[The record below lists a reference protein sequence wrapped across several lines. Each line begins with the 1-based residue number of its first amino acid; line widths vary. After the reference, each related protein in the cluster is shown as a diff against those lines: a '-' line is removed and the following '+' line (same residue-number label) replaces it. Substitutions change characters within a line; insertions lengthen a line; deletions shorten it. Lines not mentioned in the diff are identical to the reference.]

1 MTACFFQFLR
11 PHNIILFIETGLQLN
26 QYGNLFAVLC
36 CLCQCRNDGRISA
49 DTVKGLLD
57 GQNFRILRCLTHEI
71 YHRVKTH
78 IWMMQEYISLTDHL
92 ENVFIILKF
101 RYRSR
106 LITGCFILIKTF
118 CSVNLHQHGQIQR
131 SIDGKNICVF
141 DIKFHLQNIQQTFIH
156 LIFHFQT
163 DHLAP
168 LAFLQLLLDLHQ
180 QVLCLILVNSQI
192 RITHDPVRMG
202 AYHIIT
208 EKQFINISLYD
219 LLQKDHRGV
228 FCFF

>member
-1 MTACFFQFLR
+1 MASCLFQHFG
-11 PHNIILFIETGLQLN
+11 PNNIILFVKSCFQFHQN
-26 QYGNLFAVLC
+26 RNLFAIFRRLRQRCNDRRMSTNSIQSLFDCKYTRIFC
-36 CLCQCRNDGRISA
+36 CLPYKIYNRIKA
-49 DTVKGLLD
+49 
-57 GQNFRILRCLTHEI
+57 
-71 YHRVKTH
+71 H
-78 IWMMQEYISLTDHL
+78 IWMMQKYISFSDHL
-92 ENVFIILKF
+92 ENIFIILKF

-106 LITGCFILIKTF
+106 LITWCFILIKTF

-202 AYHIIT
+202 TYHIIT